1 MAKGSIAVY
10 GALVLAWVAS
20 ATAAPVVIYDG
31 GLSYPISEYIEPI
44 TKKARPNPAGA
55 AQTIPQKPRPILR
68 YVVPVKT
75 PELTPG
81 RVATRANRKLRN
93 VYLAQPIFIV
103 GADRLSLRWLAANR
117 TRLREL
123 NAYGILVQADTVAD
137 VTKVARAA
145 QGLNIV
151 PVSGSDIARQL
162 ALKHYPV
169 LISREWIEQ

>member
-1 MAKGSIAVY
+1 MAKGSIAFY
-10 GALVLAWVAS
+10 SAIVLSSVAT

-31 GLSYPISEYIEPI
+31 GLSYPITEYTESI
-44 TKKARPNPAGA
+44 TKKAKPNPGRD
-55 AQTIPQKPRPILR
+55 PQSISQKARPVLR

-81 RVATRANRKLRN
+81 RVTTRANGKLRN
-93 VYLAQPIFIV
+93 AYLMQPIFIV
-103 GADRLSLRWLAANR
+103 GADRLSLQWLKSNR
-117 TRLREL
+117 ARLREI

>member
-1 MAKGSIAVY
+1 MALAFAWAV
-10 GALVLAWVAS
+10 S
-20 ATAAPVVIYDG
+20 AHAAPVVIYDG
-31 GLSYPISEYIEPI
+31 GTSSPIAEYTAAI
-44 TKKARPNPAGA
+44 TQPAKPNP
-55 AQTIPQKPRPILR
+55 TPDLNSLPRRPVLR

-81 RVATRANRKLRN
+81 RVATQANARLRN
-93 VYLAQPIFIV
+93 SYLAQPIFIV
-103 GADRLSLRWLAANR
+103 GADRFSLQWLEVNR
-117 TRLREL
+117 ARLREI
-123 NAYGILVQADTVAD
+123 NAYGMLVQADTVAD
-137 VTKVARAA
+137 VTKVARVA